1 MKRLLLAVV
10 LMTAFP
16 CATMAQ
22 VEKQVEVTKA
32 YVPRVE
38 QASKLAIA
46 PDMTDTVQMRPE
58 IDYTVTPLSLETTL
72 VTRPIRPA
80 TVTYWEFNRP
90 QPFYLK
96 VGAGYPLNSVL
107 DFYAA
112 TQNPDTGYALG
123 YINHKG
129 RFADIA
135 NCFDVE
141 NNSVWMENRAGVAA
155 GKYLGHHLLEG
166 DFSYENRLLHRYG
179 GYLAPELEGRSDPWG
194 EHYEPGSKVNY
205 EEFALKVRFGD
216 DFKDLSRFNFDVT
229 LDGTLFRDHS
239 WADGYGSKVQQTD
252 LGAKARVGRRF
263 GRHLLMLQGGY
274 DYLKGGRS
282 YDYYSENIARAG
294 ARYGYEGGV
303 VALEVG
309 ADYTWNK
316 IKGEESRSYI
326 FPHARFEFN
335 IGTEKLRPFLEL
347 DGGLADN
354 SFRSLT
360 RLNPYVSTPAGFDL
374 SGMQW
379 GDQIPLRFAFSQKS
393 SADYN
398 VRLGIHGS
406 IFRKML
412 SYRIYAGFSVRDDHP
427 YWYGL
432 TAHLLETTATP
443 GELESRVAA
452 FDGSFRPVFGRQT
465 VTSFHGEVEFRP
477 VSSFLLSLEA
487 HGYAYNNDL
496 ALQTGESRF
505 KGAVKARYDGG
516 KVSFGV
522 GLHMQSKRTW
532 TMLYEQIMLGEEVGQ
547 DSGCYSSFGPGNVGS
562 FEAPFAFDLRA
573 DVVWKVSGS
582 VTLFAEGRNLLNRR
596 LYDYAWY
603 PEYGANFTAGVILN
617 F

>member
-1 MKRLLLAVV
+1 MKRLLLAVA
-10 LMTAFP
+10 LLTAFP

-32 YVPRVE
+32 YVPKVE
-38 QASKLAIA
+38 QAAKLAIE

-58 IDYTVTPLSLETTL
+58 IDYTITPLSLETTL
-72 VTRPIRPA
+72 DTRPIRPA
-80 TVTYWEFNRP
+80 SVTYWEFNRP
-90 QPFYLK
+90 LPFYLK

-129 RFADIA
+129 RYADIR
-135 NCFDVE
+135 NCFDVK
-141 NNSVWMENRAGVAA
+141 NNSLWMENRAGVAA
-155 GKYLGHHLLEG
+155 GKYLGRHLLEG
-166 DFSYENRLLHRYG
+166 HVSYENRLLHRYG
-179 GYLAPELEGRSDPWG
+179 GYLAPELEGRFDPWG
-194 EHYEPGSKVNY
+194 EQFEPGSKVNY
-205 EEFALKVRFGD
+205 GEFALKVRFGD
-216 DFKDLSRFNFDVT
+216 DFKDMERLNFDVT
-229 LDGTLFRDHS
+229 LDGLLFRDHS
-239 WADGYGSKVQQTD
+239 WAYDYPSKAQQTN
-252 LGAKARVGRRF
+252 LGAKARLGRRF
-263 GRHLLMLQGGY
+263 GRHLLLLQGGY
-274 DYLKGGRS
+274 DYLGGGRS
-282 YDYYSENIARAG
+282 YDFYSENIVRAG

-309 ADYTWNK
+309 ADYTWDK
-316 IKGEESRSYI
+316 IAGASSRSYI
-326 FPHARFEFN
+326 FPYARFEFN
-335 IGTEKLRPFLEL
+335 IGTEKLRPFLDV
-347 DGGLADN
+347 DGGLHDN

-360 RLNPYVSTPAGFDL
+360 RMNPYVAAPVGFDL
-374 SGMQW
+374 SGMRW
-379 GDQIPLRFAFSQKS
+379 GDQIPRYLAFSRKS

-432 TAHLLETTATP
+432 TARLLETTATP
-443 GELESRVAA
+443 GELTSRNAA
-452 FDGSFRPVFGRQT
+452 FDGIFHPVFGRQT

-496 ALQTGESRF
+496 ALQTGEPRF
-505 KGAVKARYDGG
+505 RGAVKARYEGR

-522 GLHMQSKRTW
+522 GLHMQSKRKW
-532 TMLYEQIMLGEEVGQ
+532 TMLYEEVVPGEEIGLG
-547 DSGCYSSFGPGNVGS
+547 SFISSFASGNVGS

-573 DVVWKVSGS
+573 DVVWKVSGR
-582 VTLFAEGRNLLNRR
+582 VTLFAEGRNLLDRR

>member
-1 MKRLLLAVV
+1 MKRLLLAVA
-10 LMTAFP
+10 LLTAFP

-32 YVPRVE
+32 YVPKVE
-38 QASKLAIA
+38 QAAKLAIE

-58 IDYTVTPLSLETTL
+58 IDYTITPLSLETTL
-72 VTRPIRPA
+72 DTRPIRPA
-80 TVTYWEFNRP
+80 SVTYWEFNRP
-90 QPFYLK
+90 LPFYLK

-129 RFADIA
+129 RYADIR
-135 NCFDVE
+135 NCFDVK
-141 NNSVWMENRAGVAA
+141 NNSLWMENRAGVAA
-155 GKYLGHHLLEG
+155 GKYLGRHLLEG
-166 DFSYENRLLHRYG
+166 HVSYENRLLHRYG
-179 GYLAPELEGRSDPWG
+179 VYLAPWHEDMRPWM
-194 EHYEPGSKVNY
+194 EKPVAGSKVNY
-205 EEFALKVRFGD
+205 GEFALKVRFGD
-216 DFKDLSRFNFDVT
+216 DFKDMERLNFDVT
-229 LDGTLFRDHS
+229 LDGLLFRDHS
-239 WADGYGSKVQQTD
+239 WAYDYPSKAQQTN
-252 LGAKARVGRRF
+252 LGAKARLGRRF
-263 GRHLLMLQGGY
+263 GRHLLLLQGGY
-274 DYLKGGRS
+274 DYLGGGRS
-282 YDYYSENIARAG
+282 YDSYSENIVRAG

-309 ADYTWNK
+309 ADYTWDK
-316 IKGEESRSYI
+316 IAGASSRSYI
-326 FPHARFEFN
+326 FPYARFEFN
-335 IGTEKLRPFLEL
+335 IGTEKLRPFLDV
-347 DGGLADN
+347 DGGLHDN

-360 RLNPYVSTPAGFDL
+360 RMNPYVTAPT
-374 SGMQW
+374 
-379 GDQIPLRFAFSQKS
+379 RFNAHWEKLNVSEPPQLAFRQKS

-427 YWYGL
+427 YWYSLSAREFERLSDEG
-432 TAHLLETTATP
+432 
-443 GELESRVAA
+443 GDESILAA
-452 FDGSFRPVFGRQT
+452 FNGYFIPVFGRQT

-477 VSSFLLSLEA
+477 VSSFLLSLEV

-496 ALQTGESRF
+496 ALQTGEPRF
-505 KGAVKARYDGG
+505 RGAVKARYEGG

-522 GLHMQSKRTW
+522 GLHMQGKRKWST
-532 TMLYEQIMLGEEVGQ
+532 LYEAMLTPQLGSPEYIYAHYFSP
-547 DSGCYSSFGPGNVGS
+547 DYLDS

-573 DVVWKVSGS
+573 DVVWKVSGR
-582 VTLFAEGRNLLNRR
+582 VTLFAEGRNLLDRR
-596 LYDYAWY
+596 LYDYARY